1 MKKRKPVKK
10 KAAPIKLTNERFR
23 GMTIDLASQEKL
35 SFVPEMEEHFLSEV
49 LKHPEAL
56 ITDESRIS
64 DFGPWDENGDD
75 FRKLIIKRA
84 KKVYGV
90 DLSSIYDEPL
100 PAIFQYI
107 QSRKI
112 R

>member
-10 KAAPIKLTNERFR
+10 KAAPIKLTYGPFH
-23 GMTIDLASQEKL
+23 GITIDLTPQEKL
-35 SFVPEMEEHFLSEV
+35 SFVPEMEEHFLSQV

-64 DFGPWDENGDD
+64 DFGPWGKNGDD
-75 FRKLIIKRA
+75 FRKLIVKRVM
-84 KKVYGV
+84 KVYGV
-90 DLSSIYDEPL
+90 DIDDIYDEPL

-107 QSRKI
+107 QSRKTK
-112 R
+112 